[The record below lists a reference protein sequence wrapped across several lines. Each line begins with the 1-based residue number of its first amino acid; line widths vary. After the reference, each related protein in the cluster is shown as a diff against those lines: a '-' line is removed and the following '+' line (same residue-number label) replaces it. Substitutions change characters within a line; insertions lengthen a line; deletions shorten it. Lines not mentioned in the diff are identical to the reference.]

1 LLDLCVMAYN
11 FLEQKLNNYTQKL
24 TLNQG
29 AY

>member
-1 LLDLCVMAYN
+1 MAYN

>member
-11 FLEQKLNNYTQKL
+11 FLEQKLDDYTQKL
-24 TLNQG
+24 RLNQV